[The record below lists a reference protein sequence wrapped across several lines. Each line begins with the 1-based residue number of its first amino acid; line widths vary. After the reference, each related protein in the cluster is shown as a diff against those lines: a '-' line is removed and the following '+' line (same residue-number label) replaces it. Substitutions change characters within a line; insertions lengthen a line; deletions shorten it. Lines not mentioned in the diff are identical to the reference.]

1 MTCSPA
7 VNGPGRIFDTVPN
20 FSLMCAIAV
29 FMQDSGVVM
38 NGAVSDINALMP
50 ESNFPRVT
58 VLSSQKSDLI
68 PV

>member
-1 MTCSPA
+1 M
-7 VNGPGRIFDTVPN
+7 FDTVPN
-20 FSLMCAIAV
+20 LSLMCAIAA

-38 NGAVSDINALMP
+38 NGAVSDINALVP

-58 VLSSQKSDLI
+58 ALSSQKSDSI